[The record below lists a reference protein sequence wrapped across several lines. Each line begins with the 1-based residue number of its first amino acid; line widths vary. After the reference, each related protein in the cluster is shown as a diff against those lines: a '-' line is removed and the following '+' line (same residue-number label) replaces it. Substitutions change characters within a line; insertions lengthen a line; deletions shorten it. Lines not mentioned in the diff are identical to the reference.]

1 MSRSRVENPPRATK
15 NTPRDR
21 SKRDVGKRRHRDKD
35 RAVFGH
41 VHDVM
46 RVTRVQWRFLDP
58 GTVVLARVPFDDRE
72 DYKVRPLVVL
82 SADPDGVHGFPCT
95 TSSARRRTGQYVEVS
110 DLGSAGLTRP
120 TRARRTSV
128 TLPLPDV
135 VAVLGVLGPPD
146 RHLVVQLPTGPVA
159 A

>member
-1 MSRSRVENPPRATK
+1 MS
-15 NTPRDR
+15 
-21 SKRDVGKRRHRDKD
+21 
-35 RAVFGH
+35 
-41 VHDVM
+41 
-46 RVTRVQWRFLDP
+46 WRFLEA

-82 SADPDGVHGFPCT
+82 SADPDGVHGLPCT
-95 TSSARRRTGQYVEVS
+95 SSPGRRRGGQYVEVS
-110 DLGSAGLTRP
+110 DLRSAGLTRP

-128 TLPLPDV
+128 RLPLPDV

-146 RHLVVQLPTGPVA
+146 RHLVAQLPTGPVA